1 MNVPQPLMWLLW
13 FVVIIIALIVVL
25 NLFSRYGL
33 L

>member
-1 MNVPQPLMWLLW
+1 MLPQPLMWLLW

-25 NLFSRYGL
+25 NIFQRYGL